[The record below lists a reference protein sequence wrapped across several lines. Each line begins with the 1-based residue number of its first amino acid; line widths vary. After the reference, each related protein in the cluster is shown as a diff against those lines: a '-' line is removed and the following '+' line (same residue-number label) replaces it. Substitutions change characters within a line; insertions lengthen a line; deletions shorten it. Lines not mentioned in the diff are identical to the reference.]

1 MNPIVLEKKN
11 GIVRCLVQMGIPQ
24 FFYLAGIT
32 VSYYNCENKGFLFFL
47 SGKTKTL
54 LIPFLVLLPLI
65 LVPRLYFAQEYE
77 MFSRPDG

>member
-32 VSYYNCENKGFLFFL
+32 VSYYNCENKGFLSFL

-77 MFSRPDG
+77 EFSRPDG